1 MTKIDKNDRND
12 KKDKSW
18 RQPTITTY
26 WLLGPRS
33 DMFAVKNCSILFW
46 KINRE
51 DWYIFLVLKLD
62 YAMSNV
68 LRCNLWT
75 FDNNIFI
82 VTSWHKYKFWLLQQQ
97 QYRNCS
103 TTEIQSLNGFSSG
116 HIKYNCFR
124 NAKYRKQ
131 YNYSFKTLRISTG
144 NSQCLKI
151 YKNVSFRIFNF
162 GIFLSDLLK
171 LSCLVTLFDCKL

>member
-1 MTKIDKNDRND
+1 
-12 KKDKSW
+12 
-18 RQPTITTY
+18 
-26 WLLGPRS
+26 
-33 DMFAVKNCSILFW
+33 
-46 KINRE
+46 
-51 DWYIFLVLKLD
+51 
-62 YAMSNV
+62 MSNV

-82 VTSWHKYKFWLLQQQ
+82 LTSWHKYKFWLLQQQ

-171 LSCLVTLFDCKL
+171 LSCLVTQALGFRKIAKKFWHFWWTFVHSKCKRSSLRSQCWRRLFLWFYKHRYHTIRKS